1 MDISKSD
8 LKKFRNNIGK
18 WQELYMEKLCKE
30 YVDLLQSDNLPS
42 EKFWEL
48 EERIKADKKRPGVMV
63 SIGRDELIYDIVG
76 LIKDQAITFEDLDE
90 FSDELKDRVQ
100 RLHSSILQI
109 NPVLHTNRNSYQM
122 IIQME

>member
-1 MDISKSD
+1 MRNKNLTAYRKTRGLTMDISKSD

-76 LIKDQAITFEDLDE
+76 LIKDEAITFEDLDE
-90 FSDELKDRVQ
+90 FSDELRDRVQ
-100 RLHSSILQI
+100 KIL
-109 NPVLHTNRNSYQM
+109 SM
-122 IIQME
+122 

>member
-8 LKKFRNNIGK
+8 LKKFRNNIGR

-76 LIKDQAITFEDLDE
+76 LIKDEAITFEDLDE
-90 FSDELKDRVQ
+90 FSDELRDRVQ
-100 RLHSSILQI
+100 KIL
-109 NPVLHTNRNSYQM
+109 SM
-122 IIQME
+122 

>member
-48 EERIKADKKRPGVMV
+48 EERPGVMV

-76 LIKDQAITFEDLDE
+76 LIKDEAITFEDLDE
-90 FSDELKDRVQ
+90 FSDELRDRVQ
-100 RLHSSILQI
+100 KIL
-109 NPVLHTNRNSYQM
+109 SM
-122 IIQME
+122 

>member
-1 MDISKSD
+1 MIKNFGRNKKLDGLRKTRGLTMDISKSD

-76 LIKDQAITFEDLDE
+76 LIKDEAITFEDLDE
-90 FSDELKDRVQ
+90 FSDELRDRVQ
-100 RLHSSILQI
+100 KIL
-109 NPVLHTNRNSYQM
+109 SM
-122 IIQME
+122 

>member
-48 EERIKADKKRPGVMV
+48 EK
-63 SIGRDELIYDIVG
+63 S
-76 LIKDQAITFEDLDE
+76 
-90 FSDELKDRVQ
+90 
-100 RLHSSILQI
+100 
-109 NPVLHTNRNSYQM
+109 
-122 IIQME
+122 

>member
-48 EERIKADKKRPGVMV
+48 EERIKYDKKRPGVRLTLDKNEMDLDLLRLINDGV
-63 SIGRDELIYDIVG
+63 IGFDDLDGFSQELI
-76 LIKDQAITFEDLDE
+76 
-90 FSDELKDRVQ
+90 DRVKE
-100 RLHSSILQI
+100 LSE
-109 NPVLHTNRNSYQM
+109 M
-122 IIQME
+122 KW

>member
-42 EKFWEL
+42 KKFWEL

-76 LIKDQAITFEDLDE
+76 LIKDEAITFEDLDE
-90 FSDELKDRVQ
+90 FSNELKD
-100 RLHSSILQI
+100 
-109 NPVLHTNRNSYQM
+109 
-122 IIQME
+122 IIYVGD